1 MAKKSTDEIPRYY
14 WDACNF
20 ISMVNPSEK
29 ERGRVCDQILIEAKN
44 KKIKIATSALTI
56 VEFSKVKGDNLDSE
70 EEGKLIASFFE
81 GEWIDIYD
89 LEFNTATLA
98 QKMVRK
104 YHLGARDA
112 IHLATA
118 VISKS
123 QKFQT
128 WDKSHFP
135 PGTTLEGIEIEKPQ
149 SIGDPLL
156 RSIPPL

>member
-1 MAKKSTDEIPRYY
+1 MPTNSADEIPRYY

-20 ISMVNPSEK
+20 ISMVNPNEK

-56 VEFSKVKGDNLDSE
+56 VEFSKVKGDSLDSE
-70 EEGKLIASFFE
+70 QEEKLIASFFE

-89 LEFNTATLA
+89 LELNTANLA
-98 QKMVRK
+98 HKLVRK
-104 YHLGARDA
+104 YHFGARDA

-123 QKFQT
+123 KKFQT
-128 WDKSHFP
+128 WDEKHFR

-149 SIGDPLL
+149 SIGGPLL
-156 RSIPPL
+156 RKIPPL